1 MLRERVPRT
10 SRDELMDLLKRKAWQ
25 MRDLEKHPVC
35 LGVPLGQDG
44 GPSQGVTVDLGLKT
58 MATISLT
65 DLVEASPKLKETLYE
80 RALSTPGDSAPVKMD
95 DLLRKPSTVPMSVA
109 VREDLMAQP
118 IASAVHPAAL
128 ERKVSD
134 EKLQMLNDSF
144 SVPTRRV
151 RSSSTS

>member
-1 MLRERVPRT
+1 MPRRLTALGGLPVRAAAATAGRAGRSMLRERVPRT

-109 VREDLMAQP
+109 G
-118 IASAVHPAAL
+118 S
-128 ERKVSD
+128 
-134 EKLQMLNDSF
+134 
-144 SVPTRRV
+144 TRP
-151 RSSSTS
+151 